1 MENNKIEKS
10 LDKIKDKKSKKFL
23 DSIMKRWL
31 IDGTKTILLITIII
45 TVFIAINILMQKM
58 ELTPID
64 FSQDKLFTLSKESKE
79 RVKNIQKD
87 VNIYFIGYS
96 EDNNYL
102 DLAKQYKKANEKIN
116 VEAVDISS
124 RPDLASKYE
133 IPSGSQGIIIE
144 CGQKS
149 KVLTEG
155 DLTTYDMTTYETID
169 IAEEKFTSS
178 IASVTSDIVPKIY
191 FLEGY
196 SEFSLS
202 NNMQYLNAFM
212 QNEINEVNTLN
223 ILSVGKIPDNCD
235 TLVILTPSKD
245 FDDIATKAILD
256 YINLGKN
263 ILWLNAAQTK
273 SLDLPNV
280 NKILDLYGINPF
292 EIGIIRETDDSKMA
306 MGSQDI
312 IMPEVQYSSVL
323 KDVSSDKGAIF
334 INATKIN
341 IDDNKLDELKVEKTE
356 LIQASDKSYFR
367 NNFNIQNDSITEND
381 QKGEFLVGALLEKT
395 IQDADEE
402 NNKKELKSKLII
414 YGENYFA
421 SDAQIIPNSYYTA
434 IQLGQNKDVILNS
447 IAYLVDRP
455 EDIVSRKSTGNVAYT
470 ATEAQDKIIRITIF
484 SVPMVII
491 LFGII
496 VWIKRKNKK

>member
-256 YINLGKN
+256 YINH
-263 ILWLNAAQTK
+263 
-273 SLDLPNV
+273 
-280 NKILDLYGINPF
+280 
-292 EIGIIRETDDSKMA
+292 
-306 MGSQDI
+306 
-312 IMPEVQYSSVL
+312 
-323 KDVSSDKGAIF
+323 
-334 INATKIN
+334 
-341 IDDNKLDELKVEKTE
+341 
-356 LIQASDKSYFR
+356 
-367 NNFNIQNDSITEND
+367 
-381 QKGEFLVGALLEKT
+381 
-395 IQDADEE
+395 
-402 NNKKELKSKLII
+402 
-414 YGENYFA
+414 
-421 SDAQIIPNSYYTA
+421 
-434 IQLGQNKDVILNS
+434 
-447 IAYLVDRP
+447 YLFY
-455 EDIVSRKSTGNVAYT
+455 N
-470 ATEAQDKIIRITIF
+470 
-484 SVPMVII
+484 
-491 LFGII
+491 LFH
-496 VWIKRKNKK
+496 K